1 MTRILVV
8 EDDSLIREMV
18 GVYLTRFGFE
28 VVTAEDGVQALR
40 LVRSVCPDVILMDMG
55 LPKLNGWQTTQR
67 LRMRQ
72 ETARTP
78 IIALTAYALESDRQR
93 ALNVGCDDFEAKPI
107 DFGKLIA
114 KIQTLLTRAAA

>member
-114 KIQTLLTRAAA
+114 KIQTLLVRAAA

>member
-18 GVYLTRFGFE
+18 GVYLTRSGFE
-28 VVTAEDGVQALR
+28 VVTAEDGVQALV
-40 LVRSVCPDVILMDMG
+40 LVRSVRPDVILMDMG

-72 ETARTP
+72 ETARIP

-114 KIQTLLTRAAA
+114 KIQTLLVRAAA

>member
-18 GVYLTRFGFE
+18 SVYLTRFGFE
-28 VVTAEDGVQALR
+28 VVTAEDGVQALV
-40 LVRSVCPDVILMDMG
+40 LVRRVSPDVILMDMG

-72 ETARTP
+72 ETARIP

-114 KIQTLLTRAAA
+114 KIQTLLVRAAA